1 MGTSQDPDKPSVV
14 RLRRSSLYFTIAWI
28 FVYILALTW
37 SIDPSFRSLSLGV
50 ALSFLITGLWH
61 RVKEKP
67 SESRKY
73 DPYKDYQRERRSG
86 TSFFS
91 WSDIGKRFSQKHTT
105 VAQPVKT
112 AADRKL
118 IAGVLIFIASIFGV
132 ITISVLFGTG
142 DDPPA
147 ASPFFIAEQYYGA
160 GQYDSAKM
168 YYKQV
173 LREDPSNVDAL
184 LGYGNALSA
193 LDDPDS
199 AIILYDQALAI
210 KPDFDIAQ
218 YNKGWVSYRNKDY
231 AQAVTALKALLER
244 NPAYYDAMQLL
255 GDVYYEQ
262 RSFEDALRWYEDAYS
277 NGLRSSWLCH
287 VMAYLY
293 DVRGNTSKAIGL
305 YKEALEHDST
315 ITDIHRRLGEL
326 LPGDEGQF
334 YRDRAN

>member
-37 SIDPSFRSLSLGV
+37 SIDPSFRSLSLGI
-50 ALSFLITGLWH
+50 ALSFLIAGLWH

-132 ITISVLFGTG
+132 ITISV
-142 DDPPA
+142 
-147 ASPFFIAEQYYGA
+147 
-160 GQYDSAKM
+160 
-168 YYKQV
+168 
-173 LREDPSNVDAL
+173 
-184 LGYGNALSA
+184 
-193 LDDPDS
+193 
-199 AIILYDQALAI
+199 
-210 KPDFDIAQ
+210 
-218 YNKGWVSYRNKDY
+218 
-231 AQAVTALKALLER
+231 
-244 NPAYYDAMQLL
+244 
-255 GDVYYEQ
+255 
-262 RSFEDALRWYEDAYS
+262 
-277 NGLRSSWLCH
+277 
-287 VMAYLY
+287 
-293 DVRGNTSKAIGL
+293 
-305 YKEALEHDST
+305 
-315 ITDIHRRLGEL
+315 
-326 LPGDEGQF
+326 
-334 YRDRAN
+334 DRKSVV

>member
-1 MGTSQDPDKPSVV
+1 METSQDPDKPNAT

-28 FVYILALTW
+28 FLYILALTW
-37 SIDPSFRSLSLGV
+37 SIDPSFRSISLGA

-61 RVKEKP
+61 RAKEKP
-67 SESRKY
+67 AQRKY
-73 DPYKDYQRERRSG
+73 DPYKDYQRARRTAPS
-86 TSFFS
+86 SFS
-91 WSDIGKRFSQKHTT
+91 WSDIEKIFSRKHTT
-105 VAQPVKT
+105 TAPPAKT

-118 IAGVLIFIASIFGV
+118 ITGVLIFIASIFGV
-132 ITISVLFGTG
+132 ITISVLFSMG

-147 ASPFFIAEQYYGA
+147 ASPFFIADQYYGA
-160 GQYDSAKM
+160 GQYDSARM
-168 YYKQV
+168 YYRQA
-173 LREDPSNVDAL
+173 LREEPSNVDAL

-218 YNKGWVSYRNKDY
+218 YNKGWVSYRRKDY
-231 AQAVTALKALLER
+231 SQAITALKTLLER

-262 RSFEDALRWYEDAYS
+262 HSYDEALPWYENAYS
-277 NGLRSSWLCH
+277 NGLRSNWLCH

-293 DVRGNTSKAIGL
+293 DVRGDTPRAIGL
-305 YKEALEHDST
+305 YQEALEYDST
-315 ITDIHRRLGEL
+315 ITDIYRRLGEL
-326 LPGDEGQF
+326 IPGDEGKH

>member
-1 MGTSQDPDKPSVV
+1 METRQHPDKPSASW
-14 RLRRSSLYFTIAWI
+14 LRRSSLCFKIAWI
-28 FVYILALTW
+28 FLYILALTW
-37 SIDPSFRSLSLGV
+37 SLDPSFRSLSLGA

-67 SESRKY
+67 VESRKY
-73 DPYKDYQRERRSG
+73 DPYKDYQRTRHTTPS
-86 TSFFS
+86 SFS

-105 VAQPVKT
+105 AAPTAKT

-142 DDPPA
+142 DDPTA
-147 ASPFFIAEQYYGA
+147 ASPFFIADQYYEA
-160 GQYDSAKM
+160 GQYDSARM
-168 YYKQV
+168 YYKQA

-184 LGYGNALSA
+184 LGYGNTLSA
-193 LDDPDS
+193 LNDPDS

-218 YNKGWVSYRNKDY
+218 YNKGWVSYRRKDY
-231 AQAVTALKALLER
+231 SQAITTLKALLER

-255 GDVYYEQ
+255 GNVYYEQ
-262 RSFEDALRWYEDAYS
+262 RSYDEALHWYENAYS

-287 VMAYLY
+287 VLAYLY
-293 DVRGNTSKAIGL
+293 DVKGNTPRAIGL
-305 YKEALEHDST
+305 YQEALGHDST
-315 ITDIHRRLGEL
+315 ITDIYRRLGEL
-326 LPGDEGQF
+326 IPGDEGEY
-334 YRDRAN
+334 YRDKAN